1 MSDPLFAVGGTVIT
15 FGEILLV
22 LAVLLALVLLALFVL
37 AARRAARRRGQGS
50 ELEAQV
56 AELIRAQ
63 TEMNGRIGTMA
74 EVLGS
79 RQSDLLRGM
88 SERLDGLGQRIGQ
101 SMTDTTRSTAESL
114 AQLQARI
121 AVIDQAQQKIA
132 TLSSEVVQLQKI
144 LDNKQSRGAFGEGRM
159 QAIVQDGLPKGS
171 YAFQST
177 LSNGKRPDC
186 VIRFPNGAAALVV
199 DAKFPLEAWS
209 ALRAAATPEA
219 QRAAEAQ
226 FRRDTLNHIQDI
238 SARYLIPGET
248 QELAFMFVPSESV
261 FADIHERFEDL
272 VQRAHRAHVVIV
284 SPSLLMLAI
293 QVMQSVL
300 RDAQMREQAHL
311 IRDEVVKMMED
322 VRRLDERVRKL
333 KGHFGQ
339 VTADV
344 DLILTSTG
352 KILDHSEKIRDVKLN
367 PVEAEAARRAT
378 LPAQLPF
385 REIEEV

>member
-132 TLSSEVVQLQKI
+132 TLSSEVVQALASPNAGQ
-144 LDNKQSRGAFGEGRM
+144 
-159 QAIVQDGLPKGS
+159 
-171 YAFQST
+171 AFQ
-177 LSNGKRPDC
+177 
-186 VIRFPNGAAALVV
+186 
-199 DAKFPLEAWS
+199 
-209 ALRAAATPEA
+209 
-219 QRAAEAQ
+219 
-226 FRRDTLNHIQDI
+226 
-238 SARYLIPGET
+238 
-248 QELAFMFVPSESV
+248 
-261 FADIHERFEDL
+261 
-272 VQRAHRAHVVIV
+272 
-284 SPSLLMLAI
+284 
-293 QVMQSVL
+293 
-300 RDAQMREQAHL
+300 
-311 IRDEVVKMMED
+311 
-322 VRRLDERVRKL
+322 
-333 KGHFGQ
+333 
-339 VTADV
+339 
-344 DLILTSTG
+344 
-352 KILDHSEKIRDVKLN
+352 
-367 PVEAEAARRAT
+367 
-378 LPAQLPF
+378 
-385 REIEEV
+385 